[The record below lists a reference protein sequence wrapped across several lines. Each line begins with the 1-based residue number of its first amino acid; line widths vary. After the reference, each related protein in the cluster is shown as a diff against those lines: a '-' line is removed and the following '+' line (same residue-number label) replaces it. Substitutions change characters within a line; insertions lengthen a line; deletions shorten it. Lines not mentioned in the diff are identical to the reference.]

1 MHTYLYMCV
10 CVDGNVNAV
19 CGSVPQSVHCVS
31 MASGEHR
38 QRFWRWTNQSL
49 ILLVDE
55 LCHPREFT

>member
-1 MHTYLYMCV
+1 MFVRV
-10 CVDGNVNAV
+10 CVDGNVNVV

-49 ILLVDE
+49 ILLVDK
-55 LCHPREFT
+55 LYHPREFT